1 MMKTFTLRNVAL
13 SLLMGLAL
21 SFQDIEAQQFRPGAF
36 PVYQAP
42 PTLPGIPGQTII
54 LMPDGG
60 TWTINPPAMPEGSP
74 PPIYTPPD
82 NYDNHNDCCTKH
94 ERRTRYGN

>member
-1 MMKTFTLRNVAL
+1 MKNLSIAL
-13 SLLMGLAL
+13 LLGLL
-21 SFQDIEAQQFRPGAF
+21 FSFQDVEGQQFTPGAF
-36 PVYQAP
+36 PAYQAP
-42 PTLPGIPGQTII
+42 PTMPGVPGQTII

-82 NYDNHNDCCTKH
+82 YDNRNDCCTKRHHH